1 MGDIL
6 PNQNSFRFNKKVVGK
21 GSKVK
26 RDPVELGNVT
36 KKVHNAILKS
46 IPPTQQQCLFKLY
59 FSPLEPV
66 IDMNLNF

>member
-36 KKVHNAILKS
+36 KKVHNAIFCFES
-46 IPPTQQQCLFKLY
+46 YIYSYNDILY
-59 FSPLEPV
+59 RLEFPKTTK
-66 IDMNLNF
+66 

>member
-21 GSKVK
+21 GSKVR

-36 KKVHNAILKS
+36 KKVHNAIMS
-46 IPPTQQQCLFKLY
+46 VFDAY
-59 FSPLEPV
+59 FSCK
-66 IDMNLNF
+66 